1 VGRKSYEGTGVLP
14 GIDDPVRE
22 AVAEALSKKAAARK
36 ASADAAR
43 TRRFST
49 PRLIASVVTL
59 AAILGAGLFVFHL
72 AEQFLITDS
81 RFALVGP
88 GDSLE
93 SDSSL
98 QIVGA
103 AHVSRPAI
111 EKIFADDEGVSV
123 YLIPLAERRDAIRNV
138 AWIRQ
143 ASVARVWP
151 NRVIVRVQERTPVA
165 FVRLNAS
172 RFGLIDA
179 EGVILPPATDRFKL
193 PVLAGVKSSDA
204 VVKRRE
210 GVQRMLR
217 LTADLGDATANIS
230 EIDVSD
236 GDNLKVSQ
244 PYDGRFLTLL
254 LGDRNFKARYGN
266 FLSHYSQ
273 IQQRLPGAAV
283 LDLRLEDRITVVE

>member
-1 VGRKSYEGTGVLP
+1 ME
-14 GIDDPVRE
+14 DDTRPSSR
-22 AVAEALSKKAAARK
+22 ASHAKATAN
-36 ASADAAR
+36 SAR
-43 TRRFST
+43 TPRFST
-49 PRLIASVVTL
+49 PRLIVMLVTAAVVL
-59 AAILGAGLFVFHL
+59 GAILYAFHL

-81 RFALVGP
+81 RFALG
-88 GDSLE
+88 GAD
-93 SDSSL
+93 DHSSL
-98 QIVGA
+98 QISGA
-103 AHVSRPAI
+103 AHASRPAI

-123 YLIPLAERRDAIRNV
+123 YLIPLAERRDALRDV
-138 AWIRQ
+138 AWIRE

-165 FVRLNAS
+165 FMRLNGS

-193 PVLAGVKSSDA
+193 PVLTGVRASEP

-230 EIDVSD
+230 EVDVSD
-236 GDNLKVSQ
+236 GDNLKVTQS
-244 PYDGRFLTLL
+244 YDGRSLTLL
-254 LGDRNFKARYGN
+254 LGDRNFKVRYGN

-273 IQQRLPGAAV
+273 IQERLPGAAV

>member
-1 VGRKSYEGTGVLP
+1 MGRKSYEGTGVLP
-14 GIDDPVRE
+14 GLEEDPRP
-22 AVAEALSKKAAARK
+22 APSAPRKAA
-36 ASADAAR
+36 SNSAR
-43 TRRFST
+43 TAQFST
-49 PRLIASVVTL
+49 PRLIAGVV
-59 AAILGAGLFVFHL
+59 IVMIVLGASLLAFHL
-72 AEQFLITDS
+72 AEQFLINDS
-81 RFALVGP
+81 RFALGGP
-88 GDSLE
+88 GD
-93 SDSSL
+93 DSSL
-98 QIVGA
+98 QITGA
-103 AHVSRPAI
+103 AHASRGAI

-123 YLIPLAERRDAIRNV
+123 YLIPLSERRDAVRDV
-138 AWIRQ
+138 AWVKE

-165 FVRLNAS
+165 FVRTNAS
-172 RFGLIDA
+172 RFGLIDSQ
-179 EGVILPPATDRFKL
+179 GVILPPATDRFKL
-193 PVLAGVKSSDA
+193 PVLSGVRAADP

-217 LTADLGDATANIS
+217 LTADLGDVMANIS

>member
-1 VGRKSYEGTGVLP
+1 MGRKSYEGTGVLP
-14 GIDDPVRE
+14 GLEDDAPASAPRSS
-22 AVAEALSKKAAARK
+22 SKKA
-36 ASADAAR
+36 SAKSAR
-43 TRRFST
+43 TPRFST
-49 PRLIASVVTL
+49 PRLIVTL
-59 AAILGAGLFVFHL
+59 VTAAVVLGSILYAFHV
-72 AEQFLITDS
+72 AEHFLTTDS
-81 RFALVGP
+81 RFALGGP
-88 GDSLE
+88 AD
-93 SDSSL
+93 DSSL
-98 QIVGA
+98 QIAGA
-103 AHVSRPAI
+103 AHAARPAI

-123 YLIPLAERRDAIRNV
+123 YLIPLAERRDAIREV
-138 AWIRQ
+138 PWVRE

-151 NRVIVRVQERTPVA
+151 NRVIVRVKERTPVA

-172 RFGLIDA
+172 RFGLIDGD
-179 EGVILPPATDRFKL
+179 GVILPTATDRFKL
-193 PVLAGVKSSDA
+193 PVLTGVRASDPA
-204 VVKRRE
+204 TKRRD

-217 LTADLGDATANIS
+217 MTADLGDATANIS

-244 PYDGRFLTLL
+244 PYDGRILTLL

>member
-1 VGRKSYEGTGVLP
+1 MARKSYEGTGVLP
-14 GIDDPVRE
+14 GLEEDARP
-22 AVAEALSKKAAARK
+22 APKKSAGNSAR
-36 ASADAAR
+36 S
-43 TRRFST
+43 RRFST
-49 PRLIASVVTL
+49 PRLIATFVTAAVVL
-59 AAILGAGLFVFHL
+59 SAALFALHL
-72 AEQFLITDS
+72 IEQFLIMDP
-81 RFALVGP
+81 RFALGEP
-88 GDSLE
+88 GDE
-93 SDSSL
+93 SSL
-98 QIVGA
+98 QISGA
-103 AHVSRPAI
+103 AHASRPAI
-111 EKIFADDEGVSV
+111 QKIFADDEGASV
-123 YLIPLAERRDAIRNV
+123 YLIPLAERRDAVRDIPWVRE
-138 AWIRQ
+138 

-165 FVRLNAS
+165 FVRLNSS

-193 PVLAGVKSSDA
+193 PVLAGVRASDA
-204 VVKRRE
+204 VVARRQ

-217 LTADLGDATANIS
+217 LTAELGDATANIS

>member
-1 VGRKSYEGTGVLP
+1 MGRKSYEGTGVLP
-14 GIDDPVRE
+14 GMEEDARP
-22 AVAEALSKKAAARK
+22 APKKAAANY
-36 ASADAAR
+36 AR
-43 TRRFST
+43 SPRFSA
-49 PRLIASVVTL
+49 PRMIFSFLTAAVVLGVVLFTL
-59 AAILGAGLFVFHL
+59 HL
-72 AEQFLITDS
+72 AEQFLTTDP
-81 RFALVGP
+81 RFALGGP
-88 GDSLE
+88 DD
-93 SDSSL
+93 DSSL
-98 QIVGA
+98 EIGGA

-111 EKIFADDEGVSV
+111 AKIFADDEGVSV
-123 YLIPLAERRDAIRNV
+123 YLIPLAERRDAIRDV
-138 AWIRQ
+138 AWVRE

-179 EGVILPPATDRFKL
+179 AGVILPPATDRFKL
-193 PVLAGVKSSDA
+193 PVLAGVRASDPA
-204 VVKRRE
+204 AKRRD

-217 LTADLGDATANIS
+217 LTADLGDATGNIS

-244 PYDGRFLTLL
+244 PYEGRFLTLL

>member
-1 VGRKSYEGTGVLP
+1 MSRKSYEGTGVLP
-14 GIDDPVRE
+14 GIGEEDPVRE
-22 AVAEALSKKAAARK
+22 AVKQASTRK
-36 ASADAAR
+36 ASAKSAR
-43 TRRFST
+43 SPRFST
-49 PRLIASVVTL
+49 PRLIAGVVALVVVLGGSLL
-59 AAILGAGLFVFHL
+59 AFHFT
-72 AEQFLITDS
+72 EQFLIHDS

-88 GDSLE
+88 GDDSTLE
-93 SDSSL
+93 
-98 QIVGA
+98 IGGA

-111 EKIFADDEGVSV
+111 ERIFADDEGVSV

-143 ASVARVWP
+143 ATVARVWP

-165 FVRLNAS
+165 FIRLNAS
-172 RFGLIDA
+172 RFGLIDG
-179 EGVILPPATDRFKL
+179 EGVILPTATDRFKL
-193 PVLAGVKSSDA
+193 PVLAGIKSSDP
-204 VVKRRE
+204 VTQRRQ
-210 GVQRMLR
+210 GVQRMLH
-217 LTADLGDATANIS
+217 LTAELGDATANIS

-236 GDNLKVSQ
+236 GDNLKISQ

>member
-1 VGRKSYEGTGVLP
+1 MGRKSYEGTGVLP
-14 GIDDPVRE
+14 GIGEQDPVRE
-22 AVAEALSKKAAARK
+22 AVKQASARK
-36 ASADAAR
+36 AAGKSAR
-43 TRRFST
+43 TQWFST
-49 PRLIASVVTL
+49 PRLIVGALTVAV
-59 AAILGAGLFVFHL
+59 ILGATLFAVHM
-72 AEQFLITDS
+72 AEQFLISDS

-88 GDSLE
+88 GDDSTLE
-93 SDSSL
+93 
-98 QIVGA
+98 IGGA
-103 AHVSRPAI
+103 AHVSRPVI

-123 YLIPLAERRDAIRNV
+123 YLIPLAERRDAIREV

-172 RFGLIDA
+172 RFGLIDG

-193 PVLAGVKSSDA
+193 PVLAGIKSSDPIA
-204 VVKRRE
+204 QRRQ
-210 GVQRMLR
+210 GVQRMLH
-217 LTADLGDATANIS
+217 LTAELGDATANIS

>member
-1 VGRKSYEGTGVLP
+1 MGRKSYEGTDVLP
-14 GIDDPVRE
+14 GLEENARP
-22 AVAEALSKKAAARK
+22 LPKKAAAN
-36 ASADAAR
+36 SAR

-49 PRLIASVVTL
+49 PRLIATFVTAAVV
-59 AAILGAGLFVFHL
+59 LGTVLFALHL

-81 RFALVGP
+81 RFALGGP
-88 GDSLE
+88 DD
-93 SDSSL
+93 DSSL
-98 QIVGA
+98 QITGA
-103 AHVSRPAI
+103 AHASRPAI
-111 EKIFADDEGVSV
+111 EKIFGDDEGVSV
-123 YLIPLAERRDAIRNV
+123 YLIPLAERRNAVRDVPWVRE
-138 AWIRQ
+138 

-165 FVRLNAS
+165 FVRMNAS
-172 RFGLIDA
+172 RFGLIDG

-193 PVLAGVKSSDA
+193 PVLAGVRAADP
-204 VVKRRE
+204 VIKRRE

-217 LTADLGDATANIS
+217 LVADLGEATANIS

>member
-1 VGRKSYEGTGVLP
+1 MGRKSYEGTGVLP
-14 GIDDPVRE
+14 GLEEDARP
-22 AVAEALSKKAAARK
+22 APKKA
-36 ASADAAR
+36 SGNSAR
-43 TRRFST
+43 TPRFST
-49 PRLIASVVTL
+49 PRLIATFVTVAVV
-59 AAILGAGLFVFHL
+59 LGAVLLTFHFV
-72 AEQFLITDS
+72 EQFLITDP
-81 RFALVGP
+81 RFALGGP
-88 GDSLE
+88 GDNSSLE
-93 SDSSL
+93 
-98 QIVGA
+98 IGGA
-103 AHVSRPAI
+103 AHISRPAI

-123 YLIPLAERRDAIRNV
+123 YLIPLAERRDAIREV
-138 AWIRQ
+138 AWVRE

-179 EGVILPPATDRFKL
+179 QGVILPAAIDRFKL
-193 PVLAGVKSSDA
+193 PVLAGVRSTDPL
-204 VVKRRE
+204 VKRRE
-210 GVQRMLR
+210 GVQRMLH

>member
-1 VGRKSYEGTGVLP
+1 VARKSYEGTGVLP
-14 GIDDPVRE
+14 GLEEDARP
-22 AVAEALSKKAAARK
+22 APKKSAGNSAR
-36 ASADAAR
+36 S
-43 TRRFST
+43 RRFST
-49 PRLIASVVTL
+49 PRLIATFVT
-59 AAILGAGLFVFHL
+59 AAVILSAALFALHL
-72 AEQFLITDS
+72 IEQFLIMDP
-81 RFALVGP
+81 RFALGEP
-88 GDSLE
+88 GDE
-93 SDSSL
+93 SSL
-98 QIVGA
+98 QISGA
-103 AHVSRPAI
+103 AHASRPAI
-111 EKIFADDEGVSV
+111 QKIFADDEGASV
-123 YLIPLAERRDAIRNV
+123 YLIPLAERRDAVRDIPWV
-138 AWIRQ
+138 RQ

-165 FVRLNAS
+165 FVRLNSS

-193 PVLAGVKSSDA
+193 PVLAGVRASDA
-204 VVKRRE
+204 VVARRQ

>member
-14 GIDDPVRE
+14 GIEEDARP
-22 AVAEALSKKAAARK
+22 APKKAAAK
-36 ASADAAR
+36 SAR
-43 TRRFST
+43 TPRFST
-49 PRLIASVVTL
+49 PRLVASVVTV
-59 AAILGAGLFVFHL
+59 AAILGAVLFTFHL
-72 AEQFLITDS
+72 IEQFLSTDS
-81 RFALVGP
+81 RFALGGP
-88 GDSLE
+88 GDNSSLE
-93 SDSSL
+93 
-98 QIVGA
+98 IGGA
-103 AHVSRPAI
+103 AHISRPAI
-111 EKIFADDEGVSV
+111 EKFFADDEGVSV
-123 YLIPLAERRDAIRNV
+123 YLIPLAERRDAIRDV
-138 AWIRQ
+138 AWVRE

-151 NRVIVRVQERTPVA
+151 NRLIVRVQERVPVA

-172 RFGLIDA
+172 HFGLIDA
-179 EGVILPPATDRFKL
+179 QGVILPTATDRFKL
-193 PVLAGVKSSDA
+193 PVLSGVRSADPVA
-204 VVKRRE
+204 KRRE

-217 LTADLGDATANIS
+217 LAADLGDATANIS

>member
-14 GIDDPVRE
+14 GLEEDARPAPR
-22 AVAEALSKKAAARK
+22 KAAAN
-36 ASADAAR
+36 SAR
-43 TRRFST
+43 TPRFST
-49 PRLIASVVTL
+49 PRLIVTFVAAVV
-59 AAILGAGLFVFHL
+59 ILGAVLLAFHL
-72 AEQFLITDS
+72 LEQFLIMDS
-81 RFALVGP
+81 RFSLGAP
-88 GDSLE
+88 GDN
-93 SDSSL
+93 SSL
-98 QIVGA
+98 QITGA
-103 AHVSRPAI
+103 AHASRAAI
-111 EKIFADDEGVSV
+111 EKVFADDEDASV
-123 YLIPLAERRDAIRNV
+123 YLIPLAERRDAIRQV
-138 AWIRQ
+138 AWVRE

-179 EGVILPPATDRFKL
+179 EGVILPSATDRFKL
-193 PVLAGVKSSDA
+193 PVLSGVRSSDPVA
-204 VVKRRE
+204 QRSQ

>member
-1 VGRKSYEGTGVLP
+1 VARKSYEGTGVLP
-14 GIDDPVRE
+14 GLEEDARP
-22 AVAEALSKKAAARK
+22 APKKSTANSARK
-36 ASADAAR
+36 RRVSA
-43 TRRFST
+43 
-49 PRLIASVVTL
+49 PRLIA
-59 AAILGAGLFVFHL
+59 LFVTVAVVLSAVLLGLHL
-72 AEQFLITDS
+72 IDQFLIMDP
-81 RFALVGP
+81 RFALGGP
-88 GDSLE
+88 GD
-93 SDSSL
+93 DSSL
-98 QIVGA
+98 QISGA
-103 AHVSRPAI
+103 AHISRPAI

-123 YLIPLAERRDAIRNV
+123 YLIPLAERRDAIREV
-138 AWIRQ
+138 AWVRE

-151 NRVIVRVQERTPVA
+151 NRLIVRIQERTPVA
-165 FVRLNAS
+165 FVQLNAS

-179 EGVILPPATDRFKL
+179 QGVILPPATDRFKL
-193 PVLAGVKSSDA
+193 PVLSGVRAGDP

>member
-14 GIDDPVRE
+14 GLEDDVR
-22 AVAEALSKKAAARK
+22 APSKASSKKAA
-36 ASADAAR
+36 
-43 TRRFST
+43 TT
-49 PRLIASVVTL
+49 PRISTKRIIATFVTAAVVL
-59 AAILGAGLFVFHL
+59 AAILYAFHV

-81 RFALVGP
+81 RFALDGAE
-88 GDSLE
+88 D
-93 SDSSL
+93 DL
-98 QIVGA
+98 QIIGA
-103 AHVSRPAI
+103 AHASRPAI

-123 YLIPLAERRDAIRNV
+123 YLIPLAERRDAVRAV
-138 AWIRQ
+138 PWIRE

-165 FVRLNAS
+165 FVSLNAS

-193 PVLAGVKSSDA
+193 PVLAGVKPSDPVA
-204 VVKRRE
+204 KRRE
-210 GVQRMLR
+210 GVLRMLR
-217 LTADLGDATANIS
+217 LNADLGDATANIS
-230 EIDVSD
+230 EIDVFD

-254 LGDRNFKARYGN
+254 LGDRNFKVRYGN

>member
-1 VGRKSYEGTGVLP
+1 VARKSYEGTGVFP
-14 GIDDPVRE
+14 GLEEDARP
-22 AVAEALSKKAAARK
+22 APKKSAGNSAR
-36 ASADAAR
+36 S
-43 TRRFST
+43 RRFST
-49 PRLIASVVTL
+49 PRLIATFVTAAVVL
-59 AAILGAGLFVFHL
+59 SAALFALHL
-72 AEQFLITDS
+72 IEQFLIMDP
-81 RFALVGP
+81 RFALGEP
-88 GDSLE
+88 GDE
-93 SDSSL
+93 SSL
-98 QIVGA
+98 QISGA
-103 AHVSRPAI
+103 AHASRPAI
-111 EKIFADDEGVSV
+111 QKIFADDEGASV
-123 YLIPLAERRDAIRNV
+123 YLIPLAERRDAVRDIPWVRE
-138 AWIRQ
+138 

-165 FVRLNAS
+165 FVRLNSS

-193 PVLAGVKSSDA
+193 PVLAGVRASDA
-204 VVKRRE
+204 VVARRQ

-217 LTADLGDATANIS
+217 LTAELGDATANIS

>member
-1 VGRKSYEGTGVLP
+1 VGRRSYEGTGVLP
-14 GIDDPVRE
+14 GLEEDARPV
-22 AVAEALSKKAAARK
+22 SSK
-36 ASADAAR
+36 ASAKSAR
-43 TRRFST
+43 RPRFST

-59 AAILGAGLFVFHL
+59 AVVLGASLLAFHL
-72 AEQFLITDS
+72 VEQFLINDS

-88 GDSLE
+88 GESSSLE
-93 SDSSL
+93 
-98 QIVGA
+98 IGGA
-103 AHVSRPAI
+103 AHVSRPEI

-138 AWIRQ
+138 AWVRE

-151 NRVIVRVQERTPVA
+151 NRVIVHVQERTPVA

-179 EGVILPPATDRFKL
+179 DGMILPPATDRFKL
-193 PVLAGVKSSDA
+193 PVLAGVRSSDP

-210 GVQRMLR
+210 GVLRMLR

-244 PYDGRFLTLL
+244 PYEGRFLTLL

-283 LDLRLEDRITVVE
+283 LDLRVEDRITVVE

>member
-1 VGRKSYEGTGVLP
+1 MGRKSYEGTGVLP
-14 GIDDPVRE
+14 GLEEDARP
-22 AVAEALSKKAAARK
+22 APKKTAAN
-36 ASADAAR
+36 SAR
-43 TRRFST
+43 TRRFLT
-49 PRLIASVVTL
+49 PRLIGTFVTAVV
-59 AAILGAGLFVFHL
+59 ILSAVLFGLHL
-72 AEQFLITDS
+72 IEQFLVTDP
-81 RFALVGP
+81 RFALGGP
-88 GDSLE
+88 DD
-93 SDSSL
+93 DSSL
-98 QIVGA
+98 QITGA
-103 AHVSRPAI
+103 AHASRAAI
-111 EKIFADDEGVSV
+111 AKIFADDEGVSV
-123 YLIPLAERRDAIRNV
+123 YLIPLAERRDAVRDV
-138 AWIRQ
+138 AWVRE

-165 FVRLNAS
+165 FIRTNAS
-172 RFGLIDA
+172 RFGLIDND
-179 EGVILPPATDRFKL
+179 GVILPTASDRFKL
-193 PVLAGVKSSDA
+193 PVLTGVRAADPVA
-204 VVKRRE
+204 KRRQ

-217 LTADLGDATANIS
+217 LTADLGDATAKIS

>member
-1 VGRKSYEGTGVLP
+1 MGRKSYEGTGVLP
-14 GIDDPVRE
+14 GMEEDARRAP
-22 AVAEALSKKAAARK
+22 KKA
-36 ASADAAR
+36 SVNSAR

-49 PRLIASVVTL
+49 QRLIATFVTAAVVLGGTL
-59 AAILGAGLFVFHL
+59 YAFHL
-72 AEQFLITDS
+72 VEQFLITDS
-81 RFALVGP
+81 RFALGGP
-88 GDSLE
+88 DD
-93 SDSSL
+93 DSSL
-98 QIVGA
+98 EIAGA
-103 AHVSRPAI
+103 AHASRPAI

-123 YLIPLAERRDAIRNV
+123 YLIPLAERRDAVRDV
-138 AWIRQ
+138 AWVRE

-151 NRVIVRVQERTPVA
+151 NRVIVRVRERTPVA
-165 FVRLNAS
+165 FVRVNSS

-179 EGVILPPATDRFKL
+179 EGIILPPATDRFKL
-193 PVLAGVKSSDA
+193 PVLTGVRASDPVA
-204 VVKRRE
+204 KRRQ

-244 PYDGRFLTLL
+244 PYDGRSLTLL
-254 LGDRNFKARYGN
+254 LGDRNFAARYRN
-266 FLSHYSQ
+266 FVSHYAQ

>member
-1 VGRKSYEGTGVLP
+1 MGRKSYEGTGVLP
-14 GIDDPVRE
+14 GIGDEDPVRE
-22 AVAEALSKKAAARK
+22 AAKQASAKK
-36 ASADAAR
+36 ASAKSAR
-43 TRRFST
+43 APWFST
-49 PRLIASVVTL
+49 PRLIAGAVTVAVV
-59 AAILGAGLFVFHL
+59 LGATLLAVHF
-72 AEQFLITDS
+72 AEQFLISDS

-88 GDSLE
+88 GADSTLE
-93 SDSSL
+93 
-98 QIVGA
+98 IGGA

-123 YLIPLAERRDAIRNV
+123 YLIPLAARRDAIRDV

-172 RFGLIDA
+172 RFGLIDG
-179 EGVILPPATDRFKL
+179 EGVIMPPATDRFKL
-193 PVLAGVKSSDA
+193 PVLAGIRSSDPL
-204 VVKRRE
+204 VKRRE

-273 IQQRLPGAAV
+273 IQQRLPGAAA